1 MSVARSEF
9 YCVPQRLNEFSRQS
23 AWNIARRGCS
33 ISYVLIYNLIGF
45 QCFTKQN
52 SHDQLLINDW
62 PKIFF
67 GYRTSSHFQLMK
79 AFLNS
84 FKWGQKS
91 IINLQ
96 IMKAFGVKSVHM
108 YAILGYIYA
117 FCCGMDKLL
126 GVPYRIT
133 SSSVWKK
140 QYAFCNCRCKSRITK
155 VDKLYYTLSCDYFWK
170 WILAG
175 WING

>member
-9 YCVPQRLNEFSRQS
+9 YCVPQRLNEVSRPS

-52 SHDQLLINDW
+52 SHDQLIINDL

-67 GYRTSSHFQLMK
+67 GYRTNSHFQLMR

-84 FKWGQKS
+84 SKWGQKS

-96 IMKAFGVKSVHM
+96 IIERLKWRA
-108 YAILGYIYA
+108 YICTLYLDIYA
-117 FCCGMDKLL
+117 FCRGMDKLL
-126 GVPYRIT
+126 GVPYRIS

-155 VDKLYYTLSCDYFWK
+155 VDKLYYTMSCDYFWK

>member
-9 YCVPQRLNEFSRQS
+9 YCVPQRLNEVSRQS

-52 SHDQLLINDW
+52 SHDQLIINDL

-108 YAILGYIYA
+108 YAILGYI
-117 FCCGMDKLL
+117 CILL
-126 GVPYRIT
+126 RDGQT
-133 SSSVWKK
+133 SGSS
-140 QYAFCNCRCKSRITK
+140 
-155 VDKLYYTLSCDYFWK
+155 LSYNQQFGLEKTIC
-170 WILAG
+170 LLQLQM
-175 WING
+175 